1 MSQEHDQ
8 SSPIDAHVHEGIHAE
23 PPPFEPGY
31 QPESLPQISV
41 PDLAPDAE
49 GLTAEALSQVPTLTE
64 LVDEAPGQALVGVG
78 PEMPVEAAPIAQA
91 AEVSE
96 SPAPAEAIQDTPVQA
111 DTWVEEL
118 HVRMGRLTD
127 DIHTLNARLDRLD
140 ERNKTTK
147 A

>member
-1 MSQEHDQ
+1 MSQEHDHH
-8 SSPIDAHVHEGIHAE
+8 SLTDAPVHEGIHVE

-31 QPESLPQISV
+31 QPESLPHISV
-41 PDLAPDAE
+41 PDLSPDAE

-64 LVDEAPGQALVGVG
+64 LVDEAPAEAL
-78 PEMPVEAAPIAQA
+78 PIAPVFEVSAHPAPI
-91 AEVSE
+91 
-96 SPAPAEAIQDTPVQA
+96 EATQDAPVQA
-111 DTWVEEL
+111 DLWVEEL
-118 HVRMGRLTD
+118 HVRMGKLTD

>member
-1 MSQEHDQ
+1 MSQEHDK
-8 SSPIDAHVHEGIHAE
+8 SSHADGPVHEGIHTD

-41 PDLAPDAE
+41 PDLSPDAE

-64 LVDEAPGQALVGVG
+64 LVDEA
-78 PEMPVEAAPIAQA
+78 A
-91 AEVSE
+91 AE
-96 SPAPAEAIQDTPVQA
+96 PAPTASAVAVPETSEPEEPIQDTPVQA

-118 HVRMGRLTD
+118 HVRMGKLTD

>member
-8 SSPIDAHVHEGIHAE
+8 PSLTDAPVHEGIHVE

-31 QPESLPQISV
+31 QPESLPHISV
-41 PDLAPDAE
+41 PDLSPDAE

-64 LVDEAPGQALVGVG
+64 LVDEAPAEAL
-78 PEMPVEAAPIAQA
+78 PIAPVF
-91 AEVSE
+91 EVSAH
-96 SPAPAEAIQDTPVQA
+96 PATTEATQDAPVQA
-111 DTWVEEL
+111 DLWVEEL
-118 HVRMGRLTD
+118 HVRMGKLTD